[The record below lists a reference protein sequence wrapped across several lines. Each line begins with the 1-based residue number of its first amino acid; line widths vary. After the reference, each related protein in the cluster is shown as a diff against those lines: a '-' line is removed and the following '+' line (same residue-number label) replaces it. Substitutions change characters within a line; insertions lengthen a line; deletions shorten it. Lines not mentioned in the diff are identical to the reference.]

1 MGSSTGSLRGRGRN
15 CWGWPNDPAPWF
27 LIFFTLRYGSCQT
40 RFLLPWAMATP
51 LPLEV
56 VAGICAATLTVA
68 MLRSGGETSQPPG
81 DLLASPAAS
90 WRLPH
95 SIADRLGAYLF
106 GPGQAQSLGLLAL
119 RLAIGLMMI
128 HHGQDKLADPQ
139 GFANNYV
146 IPLHLPFP
154 LLMAHAAGYAEIF
167 GSWLLIFGLLTPLGA
182 LALTGTM
189 AVAAYHHIL
198 TSGLNI
204 YVLELV
210 VLYLGGS
217 VALLLLGPGRFS
229 FDAGIAKELLDN
241 DADQED
247 SAGPVAQQPALIS
260 IPVESRLR

>member
-1 MGSSTGSLRGRGRN
+1 
-15 CWGWPNDPAPWF
+15 
-27 LIFFTLRYGSCQT
+27 
-40 RFLLPWAMATP
+40 MATP

-68 MLRSGGETSQPPG
+68 LLRTDGETSQSTG
-81 DLLASPAAS
+81 ARLQSPSAP
-90 WRLPH
+90 WQLPH
-95 SIADRLGAYLF
+95 AISDRLRGYLF
-106 GPGQAQSLGLLAL
+106 GPGRAQSLGLLVL
-119 RLAIGLMMI
+119 RLAIGMMMI

-182 LALTGTM
+182 LALVGTM

-217 VALLLLGPGRFS
+217 LALLLLGPGRFS

-241 DADQED
+241 STNNGDLDR
-247 SAGPVAQQPALIS
+247 SIIQQPGLVA
-260 IPVESRLR
+260 IPVESISR

>member
-1 MGSSTGSLRGRGRN
+1 M
-15 CWGWPNDPAPWF
+15 
-27 LIFFTLRYGSCQT
+27 FFTVRYRGCQT
-40 RFLLPWAMATP
+40 LAFAARAMATP

-56 VAGICAATLTVA
+56 VAGVCAATLTVVL
-68 MLRSGGETSQPPG
+68 LRSGAETSRLSRELGPSQSAP
-81 DLLASPAAS
+81 
-90 WRLPH
+90 WRLPQ
-95 SIADRLGAYLF
+95 SLADRLSSYLV
-106 GPGQAQSLGLLAL
+106 GPGKVQSLGLLAL

-139 GFANNYV
+139 GFATNYV

-167 GSWLLIFGLLTPLGA
+167 GSWLVIFGLLTPLGA

-189 AVAAYHHIL
+189 TVAAYHHVL

-229 FDAGIAKELLDN
+229 FDAGITKELLDSS
-241 DADQED
+241 QD
-247 SAGPVAQQPALIS
+247 SLGYNASVAQNSGLIP
-260 IPVESRLR
+260 IPVESTPMATSPKQR

>member
-1 MGSSTGSLRGRGRN
+1 
-15 CWGWPNDPAPWF
+15 
-27 LIFFTLRYGSCQT
+27 
-40 RFLLPWAMATP
+40 MATP

-68 MLRSGGETSQPPG
+68 MLRSGGDSRLG
-81 DLLASPAAS
+81 PAAPSQAETPS
-90 WRLPH
+90 WRLPR
-95 SIADRLGAYLF
+95 SIADGLRAYLL
-106 GPGQAQSLGLLAL
+106 GPGKAQSLGLLAL

-154 LLMAHAAGYAEIF
+154 LLMAHAAGYSEIF

-198 TSGLNI
+198 TSGFNI

-217 VALLLLGPGRFS
+217 SALLLLGPGRFS
-229 FDAGIAKELLDN
+229 FDSGIAKELLDN
-241 DADQED
+241 STNNGDLDR
-247 SAGPVAQQPALIS
+247 SVIQQPGLVA
-260 IPVESRLR
+260 IPVESTSR

>member
-1 MGSSTGSLRGRGRN
+1 MAL
-15 CWGWPNDPAPWF
+15 PAQATRP
-27 LIFFTLRYGSCQT
+27 LISFTLLHESRQNLVFVA
-40 RFLLPWAMATP
+40 RAMATP

-68 MLRSGGETSQPPG
+68 MLRSGGETNQTTADDRGANSAP
-81 DLLASPAAS
+81 
-90 WRLPH
+90 WHLPQ
-95 SIADRLGAYLF
+95 SIGNGLSAYLF
-106 GPGQAQSLGLLAL
+106 GPGKVQSLGLLAL

-146 IPLHLPFP
+146 VPLHLPFP
-154 LLMAHAAGYAEIF
+154 LLLANAAGYAEIF

-217 VALLLLGPGRFS
+217 SALLLLGPGRFS
-229 FDAGIAKELLDN
+229 FDAGIAKELLEN
-241 DADQED
+241 NIENED
-247 SAGPVAQQPALIS
+247 SDFSVTQNSGLVPIAI
-260 IPVESRLR
+260 ESRSR

>member
-1 MGSSTGSLRGRGRN
+1 
-15 CWGWPNDPAPWF
+15 
-27 LIFFTLRYGSCQT
+27 
-40 RFLLPWAMATP
+40 MATP

-68 MLRSGGETSQPPG
+68 LLRTDGETSQSTG
-81 DLLASPAAS
+81 ARLQSPSAP
-90 WRLPH
+90 WQLPH
-95 SIADRLGAYLF
+95 AISDRLRGYLF
-106 GPGQAQSLGLLAL
+106 GPGRAQSLGLLVL
-119 RLAIGLMMI
+119 RLAIGMMMI

-217 VALLLLGPGRFS
+217 LALLLLGPGRFS

-241 DADQED
+241 STNNGDLDR
-247 SAGPVAQQPALIS
+247 SIIQQPGLVA
-260 IPVESRLR
+260 IPVESISR

>member
-1 MGSSTGSLRGRGRN
+1 M
-15 CWGWPNDPAPWF
+15 
-27 LIFFTLRYGSCQT
+27 FFTVLYRSCQT
-40 RFLLPWAMATP
+40 LAFAARAMATP

-68 MLRSGGETSQPPG
+68 LFRSGAETAQPPG
-81 DLLASPAAS
+81 GVWQAQSAP
-90 WRLPH
+90 WRLPR
-95 SIADRLGAYLF
+95 SLADRISVYLF
-106 GPGQAQSLGLLAL
+106 GPGKVQSLGLLAL
-119 RLAIGLMMI
+119 RFAIGLMMI

-167 GSWLLIFGLLTPLGA
+167 GSWLVIFGLLTPLGA

-229 FDAGIAKELLDN
+229 FDAGIAKELLDTS
-241 DADQED
+241 QD
-247 SAGPVAQQPALIS
+247 SLGPNTSVAQNSGLIP
-260 IPVESRLR
+260 IPVESTLVATSPKQR